1 MRRILLYE
9 LGSEV
14 FLDEVEGGEYN
25 LVVGGENEVVLLVE
39 EEMGWFLGEKEHYMD
54 LTKYQ
59 QYIKADGNYC

>member
-9 LGSEV
+9 LSSEV

-39 EEMGWFLGEKEHYMD
+39 EEMGWLLGEKEHYMD

-59 QYIKADGNYC
+59 QNIKADGNYC